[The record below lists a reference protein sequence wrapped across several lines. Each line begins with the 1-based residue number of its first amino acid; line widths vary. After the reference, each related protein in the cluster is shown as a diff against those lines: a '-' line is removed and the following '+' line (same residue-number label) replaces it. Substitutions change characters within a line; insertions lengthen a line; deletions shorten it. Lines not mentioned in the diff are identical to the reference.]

1 MLCYRAS
8 SQQQRGVWSLRQ
20 GTGKTNYEVTTTKM
34 HVCFAK
40 TKKNLKKDI
49 QISREI
55 YKPGKRSDRHARA
68 YTDIC
73 KQTKIKTHTSQTG
86 CVMSQVEIN
95 GQLMQLKSDW
105 GTILSHSVSHD
116 QSPHWETGKAIDLSV
131 PCRHTHTQTSFTSQ
145 IIFWTQLDLLLLLSE
160 RCCWGTP
167 WRLYP

>member
-49 QISREI
+49 QISTEI

-73 KQTKIKTHTSQTG
+73 KQTKIKTHESNRLCDVSGGNQWPTNAAKVRLRNHFIALCQPWSEPTLRDRQGYRSLRTMQT
-86 CVMSQVEIN
+86 
-95 GQLMQLKSDW
+95 
-105 GTILSHSVSHD
+105 
-116 QSPHWETGKAIDLSV
+116 
-131 PCRHTHTQTSFTSQ
+131 HTHTQTSFTSQ